1 MTNTEDVN
9 AKMRA
14 CGWHVIDV
22 KDGCYD
28 IAGIVDALEAAKLS
42 EKPTFV
48 NVRTVIGLGSR
59 REGTAEA
66 HGAAFGAED
75 VANMKRAFGFNPD
88 ESFVIGDTVRQ
99 FFQGLPSRGEEY
111 VKEWN
116 GLLERYSQEY
126 PELAAKFRSRVKGE
140 LNGWE
145 QLVPKTFSD
154 QPTATRASSGMV
166 FNPIAK
172 EIDSFMVGTA
182 DLSPSVNLI
191 WPGKVDF
198 QHVSPPFPS
207 TVPVGITTA

>member
-9 AKMRA
+9 TKMRA

-22 KDGCYD
+22 EDGCYD
-28 IAGIVDALEAAKLS
+28 IAGIVEALEAAKLS

-48 NVRTVIGLGSR
+48 NVRTIIGLGSK

-66 HGAAFGAED
+66 HGAAFGVED
-75 VANMKRAFGFNPD
+75 VANMKRAFGFNPE
-88 ESFVIGDTVRQ
+88 ESFVVVDAVRK
-99 FFQGLPSRGEEY
+99 FFQGLPSRGEEH
-111 VKEWN
+111 VRAWN
-116 GLLERYSQEY
+116 GLLGRYSQEY
-126 PELAAKFRSRVKGE
+126 PELAAKLHSRIKGE
-140 LNGWE
+140 LSGWE

-154 QPTATRASSGMV
+154 QPTATRVSSGMV

-191 WPGKVDF
+191 WPGKLDF
-198 QHVSPPFPS
+198 QHVSSPLPP
-207 TVPVGITTA
+207 TTHVE

>member
-1 MTNTEDVN
+1 MNALTIALPHSRRMSGLSYIVFANFSNIGSGADTEN
-9 AKMRA
+9 SLYP
-14 CGWHVIDV
+14 W
-22 KDGCYD
+22 
-28 IAGIVDALEAAKLS
+28 VDK
-42 EKPTFV
+42 
-48 NVRTVIGLGSR
+48 

-66 HGAAFGAED
+66 HGAAFGVED

-88 ESFVIGDTVRQ
+88 ESFVIGDAVRQ

-111 VKEWN
+111 VNSWN
-116 GLLERYSQEY
+116 GLLERYSHEF
-126 PELAAKFRSRVKGE
+126 PELAAKFHSRVKGE

-172 EIDSFMVGTA
+172 EVESFMVGTA

-191 WPGKVDF
+191 WPRKVDF
-198 QHVSPPFPS
+198 QHVSSLFSS
-207 TVPVGITTA
+207 TVPDGMATA